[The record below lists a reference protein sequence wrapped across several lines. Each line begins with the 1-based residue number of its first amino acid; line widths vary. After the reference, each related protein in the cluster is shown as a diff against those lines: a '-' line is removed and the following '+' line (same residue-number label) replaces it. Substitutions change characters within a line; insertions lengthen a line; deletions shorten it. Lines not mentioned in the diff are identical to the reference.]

1 MGIRVQKNDRTI
13 RDRVHEM
20 KTKREDA
27 MNTSSREDK
36 KRKSEPESEL
46 HVAKKKSDAPSLSK
60 KRSSSIRRFFMS
72 RSRRK
77 DNENG
82 HKQLVTEEDTVIDD
96 DTDRRL
102 ENDEERLFKLI
113 KAFQECDDDSESL
126 DEHESTSHDNQTD
139 SRREPDNDFEDLA
152 AQVEAFRKQ
161 FADRPTSDA
170 SDICADE
177 REPSISVSSQNSTG
191 GAKTAEKDFKQ
202 SQIQSNELRTGQIS
216 PSQSE
221 VPPRSNGSEQFL
233 SQKGSRGSRSS
244 NLRIN
249 KFKRDARQ
257 LKVDSIDEEKLTEV
271 KQDERREDDIP
282 HALET
287 ESEKHIEPSEH
298 IQPKRSN
305 RRVRSSN
312 LRNNKFKRDAR
323 KLTVD
328 SIELDE
334 DKLQNNKPRESDNQT
349 VLGEQIQP
357 KRSNRAVTSRTNLR
371 NNKLEKDARQLLIND
386 NVVEEKTIEKDIEN
400 SPKPTVSN
408 SALSLSQGAGS
419 STLHSALPLANSVMF
434 AARSSYPKTERKIK
448 ETVKALKA
456 RSERNGCKDI
466 ADEIEN
472 PIAAKNPQLDE
483 NHSLHESK
491 ELTEKPFVEM
501 NHINDQLAQDR
512 FSDHNQDEVDSELE
526 GSCQAKCSEVN
537 PANKHDLSSSDS
549 ARQTKPFE
557 HTYHEYV
564 NETSHWGDSLALAED
579 LTTRHY
585 EDCGHEVNQTGSYL
599 DLDNAINAGSINQ
612 QCKRVHNSVSNNSIQ
627 FQQSN
632 LALETPANVK
642 PVAAPAKPP
651 RKLKINRV
659 PSKDPE
665 AMMQSLMAT
674 EAAFLSRG
682 ETEKLQRQEHEENG
696 VEFVRKQKLELRANP
711 PAKPPRKQKIDR
723 VPSEDPHAMM
733 QSLLAIEANFLKGAQ
748 TEIQQPENR
757 FEKKLNFPKIPAQP
771 PPPTVKTSAR
781 KQEKQTSDY
790 ALEISPGSSSHEYNV
805 DEEKTNEEKTDEE
818 TDKTDDS
825 KNTPKR
831 GRCRHIMT
839 ILIILMLLGAVTFV
853 SVQ

>member
-13 RDRVHEM
+13 RDQVHEI

-77 DNENG
+77 DARTDNEID
-82 HKQLVTEEDTVIDD
+82 HKQRVTEEDTVIEDD
-96 DTDRRL
+96 NDRRL
-102 ENDEERLFKLI
+102 ENDEERLLKLI

-202 SQIQSNELRTGQIS
+202 SQIQNNELRTGQIS

-221 VPPRSNGSEQFL
+221 VPPRSNGSEQIQ

-271 KQDERREDDIP
+271 KQDERREDDVP

-334 DKLQNNKPRESDNQT
+334 DKLQNKKPRESDNQT

-357 KRSNRAVTSRTNLR
+357 KRSNRAATSRTNLR
-371 NNKLEKDARQLLIND
+371 KNKFKEDAIARQLLMSDDVID
-386 NVVEEKTIEKDIEN
+386 DKTAEEEIEYAPI
-400 SPKPTVSN
+400 PTVSN
-408 SALSLSQGAGS
+408 TALGQGAGS
-419 STLHSALPLANSVMF
+419 SKLHSALANSVMF
-434 AARSSYPKTERKIK
+434 AARSSYPKTEREIK

-456 RSERNGCKDI
+456 RSERNGFKDI

-472 PIAAKNPQLDE
+472 SIAAKNPQLDE
-483 NHSLHESK
+483 NHSLHENK
-491 ELTEKPFVEM
+491 ELTERPFVEM

-512 FSDHNQDEVDSELE
+512 FSDHNQDEVDSKLE
-526 GSCQAKCSEVN
+526 GSYQAKCSEVN

-557 HTYHEYV
+557 HTYYEYV
-564 NETSHWGDSLALAED
+564 NETSHRGDSRALAED

-585 EDCGHEVNQTGSYL
+585 EDCGHEINQTGSYL

-659 PSKDPE
+659 PSEDPE

-682 ETEKLQRQEHEENG
+682 ETEKSQRQEHEVNG
-696 VEFVRKQKLELRANP
+696 VEFVRKQKLRANP
-711 PAKPPRKQKIDR
+711 PAKPPRKQKKDR

-748 TEIQQPENR
+748 TEPPPENR
-757 FEKKLNFPKIPAQP
+757 FEKKLNFPNIPAQP
-771 PPPTVKTSAR
+771 PPPTVKTSAI

-805 DEEKTNEEKTDEE
+805 DEEKTNEEKTEE

-839 ILIILMLLGAVTFV
+839 ILIILMLLGAITYV